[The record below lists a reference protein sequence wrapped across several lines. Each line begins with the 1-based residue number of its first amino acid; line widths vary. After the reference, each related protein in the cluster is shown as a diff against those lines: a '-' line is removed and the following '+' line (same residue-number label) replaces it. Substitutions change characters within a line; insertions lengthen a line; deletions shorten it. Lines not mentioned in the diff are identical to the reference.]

1 MVKSNTKQYSVSLI
15 EIEKNEYLNIKKM
28 KKLSLV
34 AFMVLFML
42 SCKQTKEV
50 VHKQSSTP
58 ETASYW
64 QQQID
69 YSMDI
74 DVDVNKYQYKGI
86 QKAVYT
92 NNSPDELTKVFY
104 HLYFNAFQPG
114 SQMDVRSLN
123 IKDPDRR
130 VGDRISKLQ
139 PDEIGYIK
147 VNSLQQNGVSVAFE
161 TVGTILEVTLDT
173 PIKSGESV
181 TFDMLFEAQVPAQI
195 RRSGRNN
202 KEGVALSMAQWY
214 PKMAEYDFQ
223 GWHTP
228 PYIAREFHGVWG
240 NFDVKLTIDKTY
252 VVGGTGYLQNPQEI
266 GHGYEEASKPLNVP
280 STDKL
285 TWHFKAPK
293 VHDFVWAADPKYK
306 HDVLKMDNGIDLH
319 FLYKKNLAPEYL
331 KNWKD
336 LQKPTAALMTYFSEH
351 VGQYPYKQYSV
362 IQGGDGGME
371 YAMATLITG
380 KRKYGSLFG
389 VTAHEMAHTWF
400 QFLLASN
407 ESLHPWMDEGFTS
420 YISNKASAEILKNSE
435 GKNPNSGPYRGYNYI
450 TKNGLEEPLT
460 THADRYNTNAAYSV
474 GSYGK
479 GSMFLSQLE
488 YVIGAEN
495 VAKGLKK
502 YFADF
507 SFKHPTP
514 NDIKRTMEKVSGI
527 HLDWYLNEWIQTTHT
542 IDYGVKTVNGTEV
555 TLERI
560 GQMPMPVDVDVTY
573 VDGSTESFNIPLRV
587 MRGNKPTAA
596 TVLEDWAW
604 AHPTYTFQTAKTIQS
619 VVIDNSKLMADVN
632 DDNNIFEVE

>member
-1 MVKSNTKQYSVSLI
+1 
-15 EIEKNEYLNIKKM
+15 M

-50 VHKQSSTP
+50 VYKQSTTP
-58 ETASYW
+58 ETTSYW

-74 DVDVNKYQYKGI
+74 DVDVNNYQYKGT

-114 SQMDVRSLN
+114 SQMDIRSLN

-181 TFDMLFEAQVPAQI
+181 TFDMLFEAQVPVQI

-240 NFDVKLTIDKTY
+240 NFDVKLTIDKAY

-266 GHGYEEASKPLNVP
+266 GHGYEEASKPLNLA

-293 VHDFVWAADPKYK
+293 VHDFVWAADPEYK

-420 YISNKASAEILKNSE
+420 YISNKASAEILKNLE

-495 VAKGLKK
+495 VAKALKK
-502 YFADF
+502 YFSDF

-542 IDYGVKTVNGTEV
+542 IDYGVKTVSGTEV

-587 MRGNKPTAA
+587 MRGNKPTSA

-604 AHPTYTFQTAKTIQS
+604 SHPTYTFQTAKIIQS